1 MKHLGHPIV
10 GDPVYSGPQW
20 RGIPDK
26 KLQRALAS
34 MERQALHATRITF
47 PHPRDGRVVVVEA
60 ELPQDMRELIALLR
74 G

>member
-10 GDPVYSGPQW
+10 GDSVYSGPQW

-34 MERQALHATRITF
+34 LERQALHAARITF
-47 PHPRDGRVVVVEA
+47 PHPRDGRVMVVEA
-60 ELPQDMRELIALLR
+60 ALPEDMRELIALLR